1 MTSLEDRKSAFENKF
16 AHDQDLRF
24 RVEARRTKLLGHW
37 AAGVMGLSGEAI
49 DQYAKSLVA
58 ADMAEAGSDDVRR
71 KLVADLATKGM
82 TPESVQLD
90 KKMAEFLEVAKAQ
103 IMAA

>member
-37 AAGVMGLSGEAI
+37 AAGVMGLSGEAV

-90 KKMAEFLEVAKAQ
+90 QKMAEFLEVAKTQ
-103 IMAA
+103 IMAV

>member
-1 MTSLEDRKSAFENKF
+1 MATLEDRESAFENKF

-37 AAGVMGLSGEAI
+37 AAGVMGVSGDAAEA
-49 DQYAKSLVA
+49 YAKSLVA

-71 KLVADLATKGM
+71 KLVADLAAKGM
-82 TPESVQLD
+82 TPEAVQLD
-90 KKMAEFLEVAKAQ
+90 KKMAELLEVAKMQ
-103 IMAA
+103 IMAG